1 MNKVEPEHT
10 IKVQCNEDVSTAIYE
25 RILEEQYKKY
35 ACIEI
40 KINHIRN
47 YILNKCSQCKK
58 EKRNCYI
65 CDYNHI
71 LKTTNAE
78 VKFAN

>member
-1 MNKVEPEHT
+1 MSKIKPEYT
-10 IKVQCNEDVSTAIYE
+10 VNVSFNEDASTSIYE

-47 YILNKCSQCKK
+47 YILNKCSQCKREK
-58 EKRNCYI
+58 ENCHI
-65 CDYNHI
+65 CGYNYI